1 MKDSLAKLVNI
12 IIIVIITVI
21 IIIIIIIIIVIIF
34 IIIIFLSEVLS
45 LKGWPIKARLQ
56 NWSCFNPDNETT
68 FWVYGRCHLTGHISI
83 HQ

>member
-1 MKDSLAKLVNI
+1 MKDSLAKLVNII

-21 IIIIIIIIIVIIF
+21 IIIIIIIVIIF
-34 IIIIFLSEVLS
+34 IIIFLSEVLS